1 MKKKVEKLEEDL
13 ADVKEYN
20 EVLDRRYKISLRGFV
35 QIDEETEK
43 EQECNDIINFNDQ
56 IAK

>member
-20 EVLDRRYKISLRGFV
+20 EVLDRRYKIALRGFI